1 MNRLPASRGATGKV
15 RKIAL
20 LGNYAPRR
28 CGIATFTTDLEEAIT
43 REFPESDCFVVAMN
57 DVGRHYAYPPRVRF
71 ELPENELAAYRR
83 AAGFLNL
90 SAADVLCVQHE
101 YGIFGGTGGSHLLSL
116 MREVRMPI
124 VTTLHT
130 ILSEPDPAQRRA
142 MNEIVRLSERL
153 VVMSDHG
160 ATLLRQ
166 VHDVPEDRID
176 RIPHGIASLP
186 LLPRGKA
193 LLGVEGKSVLLTFGL
208 LSPDKG
214 IEYVIDAL
222 PKILERHPDTVY
234 VVLGATHPHVKE
246 NEGET
251 YRIMLES
258 RARRLGVDTHMIF
271 HDRFVS
277 QSELA
282 DFMSAADIYITPYL
296 KPEQIT
302 SGTLAYAVG
311 SGKAVVSTP
320 YRYASELLADD
331 RGVLVPP
338 RDPAAIAR
346 EVTALLGDDAKRLAM
361 CERARA
367 FGVGMQWPAV
377 ARRYMES
384 FEHAE
389 TDHAAHA
396 RPAQSVAVP
405 VIAKRLV
412 DLPEIDLQH
421 LRLMTDDTGML
432 QHSAY
437 NVPRYDD
444 GYCLDDNA
452 RALLLMALIEDA
464 RSEETKAVRG
474 LATRYLAFV
483 SHAYT
488 APRGR
493 FRNFMAY
500 SRRFTEE
507 CGSED
512 SHGRALWALGAV
524 VARSHDRGRQSVGTD
539 LFRAALPAVAEFTSP
554 RAWASTLLGID
565 EYLHAYNDDRAA
577 EAMRAML
584 AGRLL
589 SMLSRSKSPDWPWFE
604 DSVTYGNAR
613 MPQALLVS
621 GVRMGNEEMLGAG
634 ARSLEWLYSIQQSEE
649 GYFAP
654 IGTAG
659 FYTRGKTKASYDQ
672 QPLEACTMISAC
684 LEAERVT
691 HDARW
696 TERAGRVFR
705 WFLGH
710 NHLQKALYDATTG
723 GCRDGLHE
731 RSVNENQG
739 AESTLAFLLSLLE
752 MRAAADRI
760 LTSSHEL
767 AS

>member
-1 MNRLPASRGATGKV
+1 MHNTSATSRGATGAV

-20 LGNYAPRR
+20 LGNHAPRR
-28 CGIATFTTDLEEAIT
+28 CGIATFTTDLSDAIT
-43 REFPESDCFVVAMN
+43 SELPESDCFVVAMN
-57 DVGRHYAYPPRVRF
+57 DVGQRHAYPPRVRF
-71 ELPENELAAYRR
+71 ELPQNELAAYRR

-90 SAADVLCVQHE
+90 SDANILSVQHE
-101 YGIFGGTGGSHLLSL
+101 YGIFGGAAGSHLLSL
-116 MREVRMPI
+116 LREVRIPI

-130 ILSEPDPAQRRA
+130 ILSEPDPAQRLA
-142 MNEIVRLSERL
+142 MDEIVKLSERL

-166 VHDVPEDRID
+166 VHGVPERRID

-186 LLPRGKA
+186 LLPRGKH
-193 LLGVEGKSVLLTFGL
+193 LLGVEGKSVILTFGL

-222 PKILERHPDTVY
+222 PKILERHPNTVY

-246 NEGET
+246 NDGET

-258 RARRLGVDTHMIF
+258 RARRLGVDANMIF

-311 SGKAVVSTP
+311 SGRAVISTP
-320 YRYASELLADD
+320 YQYARELLADD
-331 RGVLVPP
+331 RGILVPW

-346 EVTALLGDDAKRLAM
+346 EVSELLGDDAKRLSM

-367 FGVGMQWPAV
+367 YGVGMQWPAV
-377 ARRYMES
+377 ARRYIES
-384 FEHAE
+384 FERAHAE
-389 TDHAAHA
+389 NGDRTRAGLK
-396 RPAQSVAVP
+396 PKVV
-405 VIAKRLV
+405 VKRLV

-452 RALLLMALIEDA
+452 RALLLMALVEDA

-474 LATRYLAFV
+474 LATRYLGFV
-483 SHAYT
+483 SHAFN

-493 FRNFMAY
+493 FRNFMSY
-500 SRRFTEE
+500 SRRFSEE

-524 VARSHDRGRQSVGTD
+524 VARSHDRGRQRLGTD
-539 LFRAALPAVAEFTSP
+539 LFRAALPAVSTFTSP

-565 EYLHAYNDDRAA
+565 EYLRAFDDDRVALS
-577 EAMRAML
+577 MRANL
-584 AGRLL
+584 AERLFSL
-589 SMLSRSKSPDWPWFE
+589 LARAHKADWPWFE
-604 DSVTYGNAR
+604 DYVTYGNAR
-613 MPQALLVS
+613 LPQALLVS
-621 GVRMGNEEMLGAG
+621 GARMANEEMTLA
-634 ARSLEWLYSIQQSEE
+634 ALRSLEWLYAIQQSEQ

-654 IGTAG
+654 IGTRG
-659 FYTRGKTKASYDQ
+659 FYTRGQSKALYDQ
-672 QPLEACTMISAC
+672 QPLEACAMVSAC

-696 TERAGRVFR
+696 SERAGRAFR

-710 NHLQKALYDATTG
+710 NHLQEPLYDATTG

-731 RSVNENQG
+731 SSVNENQG
-739 AESTLAFLLSLLE
+739 AESTLAFLLSLSE
-752 MRAAADRI
+752 MHAAADRI
-760 LTSSHEL
+760 GAPPVETPS
-767 AS
+767 